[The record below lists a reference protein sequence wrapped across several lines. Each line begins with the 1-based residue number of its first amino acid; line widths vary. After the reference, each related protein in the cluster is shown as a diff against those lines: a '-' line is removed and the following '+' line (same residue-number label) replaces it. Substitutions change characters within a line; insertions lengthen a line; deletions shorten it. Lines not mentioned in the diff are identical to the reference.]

1 MTYLCIYVCKYISLV
16 GWSVDLSVGW
26 SVGRLVNWLVS
37 QSVHWSVG
45 PSIGW
50 SVGWLVGWSVGR
62 SVGWSVGR
70 SVGWLVC
77 RSVSRSVQIP
87 DDKQEILITT
97 KAFQYF
103 LKIYEQN
110 LSRTLFRQSSFRLVA
125 ILKSINKILEK

>member
-50 SVGWLVGWSVGR
+50 SVGRLVSR
-62 SVGWSVGR
+62 SVGWL
-70 SVGWLVC
+70 VGWLVC

>member
-50 SVGWLVGWSVGR
+50 SVGRLVSRSVGRLVGW
-62 SVGWSVGR
+62 
-70 SVGWLVC
+70 LFC